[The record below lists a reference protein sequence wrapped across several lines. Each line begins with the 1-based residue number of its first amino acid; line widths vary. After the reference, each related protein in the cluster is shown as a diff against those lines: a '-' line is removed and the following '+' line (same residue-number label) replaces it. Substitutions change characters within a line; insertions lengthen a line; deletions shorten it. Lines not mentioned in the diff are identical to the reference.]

1 MRDSLT
7 RFARVAGAFIPD
19 ATAIAVFM
27 LLALGG
33 CALLLGNTLT
43 ETTDAFYRG
52 LWMLLPFSMQMTLV
66 LLLSGVLASTPAFR
80 RIVFAL
86 AGAPRNATQVF
97 IVSIVLG
104 AALSY
109 LYWGLAYALGPL
121 VAVHFAREAEKRGI
135 VVDFPCLLAAQYAVS
150 SVWQYGLSS
159 TPALLVATP
168 GHFLEKSTG
177 IMPLTTTIWSPAS
190 LALVVLF
197 PLALIIMARLLMP
210 RGAEP
215 LSAFPNAEALTRLD
229 PHANAEPS
237 EARGIARWSERS
249 RLVPLA
255 LVAMLLGWL
264 WHHFVT
270 KGQSL
275 DLNAMIVFLLIGALL
290 MQGNIANFSRG
301 LAESIKSTW
310 QIVVLYQI
318 YGAVA
323 GVLQYTNVGAAFAG
337 YFASLSTPATF
348 ALLSATAGTLVALFV
363 PSSGGQ
369 WIIQGFVTSEAA
381 AQVGVS
387 PQIGLLSLGVGDQM
401 GNLISPFWIIVI
413 AGVARVD
420 FRKIYGFC
428 LMFAALWF
436 AMGVAIFTLAAL

>member
-7 RFARVAGAFIPD
+7 RFARLAGAFIPD
-19 ATAIAVFM
+19 ATAMAVFM
-27 LLALGG
+27 LLALGAT
-33 CALLLGNTLT
+33 ALLLGDTLT
-43 ETTDAFYRG
+43 TTTDAFYRG
-52 LWMLLPFSMQMTLV
+52 LWMLLPFSMQMVLI

-86 AGAPRNATQVF
+86 ASLPRTTTQVF
-97 IVSIVLG
+97 AVSILFG

-109 LYWGLAYALGPL
+109 LYWGLAFALGPL

-159 TPALLVATP
+159 SAALLVATP
-168 GHFLEKSTG
+168 GHFLEKTTG
-177 IMPLTTTIWSPAS
+177 VMPLSTTIWSPAA
-190 LALVVLF
+190 LALTVLF
-197 PLALIIMARLLMP
+197 PCALIIVARLLMP
-210 RGAEP
+210 RTVEP

-229 PHANAEPS
+229 PQADAEPG

-255 LVAMLLGWL
+255 LVVMLVGWL

-270 KGQSL
+270 QDKSL
-275 DLNAMIVFLLIGALL
+275 DFNAMIVILLIGALL

-310 QIVVLYQI
+310 QIAVLYQI

-323 GVLQYTNVGAAFAG
+323 GVLQYTSVGAAFAG
-337 YFASLSTPATF
+337 FFASMSTPATF
-348 ALLSATAGTLVALFV
+348 ALLSAVAATLVALFV

-369 WIIQGFVTSEAA
+369 WVIQGFVTSEAA

-401 GNLISPFWIIVI
+401 GNLVAPFWMIVV

-428 LMFAALWF
+428 LIFAALWF
-436 AMGVAIFTLAAL
+436 AMGVATFTLATL

>member
-1 MRDSLT
+1 
-7 RFARVAGAFIPD
+7 
-19 ATAIAVFM
+19 
-27 LLALGG
+27 
-33 CALLLGNTLT
+33 
-43 ETTDAFYRG
+43 
-52 LWMLLPFSMQMTLV
+52 MLLPFSMQMTLV
-66 LLLSGVLASTPAFR
+66 LLLSGVLASTPGFR
-80 RIVFAL
+80 RIVFTL
-86 AGAPRNATQVF
+86 ARLPRNATQVF
-97 IVSIVLG
+97 VVSILLG

-109 LYWGLAYALGPL
+109 LYWGLALALGPL

-135 VVDFPCLLAAQYAVS
+135 VIDFPCLLAAQFAVS

-177 IMPLTTTIWSPAS
+177 VMPLSTTIWAPAS

-197 PLALIIMARLLMP
+197 PCALIVLARLLMP
-210 RGAEP
+210 KHSEP
-215 LSAFPNAEALTRLD
+215 LSAFPNAEALTHLD
-229 PHANAEPS
+229 PHANVDTS
-237 EARGIARWSERS
+237 EARGIARWSERT

-255 LVAMLLGWL
+255 LVVMLIGWL

-270 KGQSL
+270 KAQSL
-275 DLNAMIVFLLIGALL
+275 DLNSMLVLLLIGALL

-323 GVLQYTNVGAAFAG
+323 GVLQYTSVGAAFANF
-337 YFASLSTPATF
+337 FASLATPASF
-348 ALLSATAGTLVALFV
+348 ALLSAAAGTLVALFV

-401 GNLISPFWIIVI
+401 GNLLSPFWIIVI
-413 AGVARVD
+413 AGVARID

-428 LMFAALWF
+428 LIFAGLWF
-436 AMGVAIFTLAAL
+436 ALGVATFTLAAR

>member
-1 MRDSLT
+1 MRESLT
-7 RFARVAGAFIPD
+7 RFARLAGAFIPD
-19 ATAIAVFM
+19 ATAMAVFM
-27 LLALGG
+27 LMVLGG
-33 CALLLGNTLT
+33 CALLLGDTLT

-80 RIVFAL
+80 RIVFTL
-86 AGAPRNATQVF
+86 ASVPRNASQVF
-97 IVSIVLG
+97 IVSILLG

-109 LYWGLAYALGPL
+109 LYWGLALALGPL

-135 VVDFPCLLAAQYAVS
+135 VIDFPCLLAAQYAVS

-177 IMPLTTTIWSPAS
+177 VMPLSTTIWAPAS

-197 PLALIIMARLLMP
+197 PCALIVLARLLMP
-210 RGAEP
+210 KQAEP
-215 LSAFPNAEALTRLD
+215 LSAFPNAEALTHLD
-229 PHANAEPS
+229 PHANVDAS
-237 EARGIARWSERS
+237 EARGIARWSERT

-255 LVAMLLGWL
+255 LVVMLTGWL

-270 KGQSL
+270 KAQGL
-275 DLNAMIVFLLIGALL
+275 DLNSMLVLLLIGALL

-301 LAESIKSTW
+301 LAESIRSTW

-323 GVLQYTNVGAAFAG
+323 GVLQYTSVGAAFASF
-337 YFASLSTPATF
+337 FASLATPGTF

-401 GNLISPFWIIVI
+401 GNLLSPFWIIVI
-413 AGVARVD
+413 AGVARID

-436 AMGVAIFTLAAL
+436 AFGVATFTLATY

>member
-7 RFARVAGAFIPD
+7 RFARISGVFIPD
-19 ATAIAVFM
+19 ATAMAVFM

-52 LWMLLPFSMQMTLV
+52 LWMLLPFSMQMTLI
-66 LLLSGVLASTPAFR
+66 LLLSGVLASTPGFR
-80 RIVFAL
+80 RVVFAL
-86 AGAPRNATQVF
+86 AAVPRNTTQVF
-97 IVSIVLG
+97 ALSILLG

-109 LYWGLAYALGPL
+109 LYWGLAFALGPL
-121 VAVHFAREAEKRGI
+121 IAVHFARAAERRGI
-135 VVDFPCLLAAQYAVS
+135 AVDFPCLLAAQFAAS

-159 TPALLVATP
+159 TAMLLVATP
-168 GHFLEKSTG
+168 GHFLEKTTG
-177 IMPLTTTIWSPAS
+177 VMPLSTTIWSTGA
-190 LALVVLF
+190 LAVVVLF
-197 PLALIIMARLLMP
+197 PCALIVLARLLMP
-210 RGAEP
+210 RQVEP

-229 PHANAEPS
+229 PQASAPPS
-237 EARGIARWSERS
+237 DARGIARWSERT

-255 LVAMLLGWL
+255 LVVMLIGWL

-270 KGQSL
+270 KEQSL
-275 DLNAMIVFLLIGALL
+275 DFNSMIVFLLIGALL

-310 QIVVLYQI
+310 QIAVLYQI

-323 GVLQYTNVGAAFAG
+323 GLLQFTNVGAEFAG
-337 YFASLSTPATF
+337 FFASLSTPTTF
-348 ALLSATAGTLVALFV
+348 AVLSATAGTVVAVFV

-387 PQIGLLSLGVGDQM
+387 PQIGLLSLSVGDQM
-401 GNLISPFWIIVI
+401 GNLITPFWMILV

-428 LMFAALWF
+428 LVFAALWF
-436 AMGVAIFTLAAL
+436 ALGATIFTIAAP